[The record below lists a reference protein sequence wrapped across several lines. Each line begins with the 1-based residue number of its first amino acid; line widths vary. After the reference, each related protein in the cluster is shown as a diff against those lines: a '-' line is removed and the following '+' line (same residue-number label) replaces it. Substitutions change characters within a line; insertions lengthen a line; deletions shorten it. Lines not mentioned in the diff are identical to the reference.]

1 MTKIELIV
9 HVTRTTSTAGDCYDV
24 INTSTNLVPHCTSPK
39 DGRNSTSICYLCSL
53 LSVLSNSSIFNS
65 IFWITFQ
72 KRTALW
78 LFISEAWK
86 YFFGERQQ
94 AVQRNC
100 REAEQNRSCL
110 SLWVSFFFQCCN
122 RGFIEVHVVTF
133 LCLYE
138 TRVSPISAR
147 SVLSYI
153 FSRQNQHEEQRA
165 PVATYS
171 TKIHSEN
178 LRFSFLLVAVWQ
190 RSCYETSVT
199 NWSGFM
205 NCFLEMRCK
214 DNFNMSKWL
223 FLIYFVWASTFL
235 MSILKRTIY
244 QKPKRKQPEYV
255 YQNA

>member
-1 MTKIELIV
+1 MWSEWENSNYMASLQNDLLQPRFFKSKQNETRITIKWNKLWLTLLNTLVPYQHV
-9 HVTRTTSTAGDCYDV
+9 HIILKLNEASVYFLQE
-24 INTSTNLVPHCTSPK
+24 IFNLV
-39 DGRNSTSICYLCSL
+39 
-53 LSVLSNSSIFNS
+53 V
-65 IFWITFQ
+65 
-72 KRTALW
+72 
-78 LFISEAWK
+78 
-86 YFFGERQQ
+86 
-94 AVQRNC
+94 
-100 REAEQNRSCL
+100 
-110 SLWVSFFFQCCN
+110 

-138 TRVSPISAR
+138 TRVSPISAW

-205 NCFLEMRCK
+205 NCFLEMRYK
-214 DNFNMSKWL
+214 DNLNMSKWL
-223 FLIYFVWASTFL
+223 LLKCFVWASTFL

>member
-1 MTKIELIV
+1 MWSEWENSNYTASLQNDLLQPRFFKSKQNETRFTIKWNKLWLTLLNTLVPYQHV
-9 HVTRTTSTAGDCYDV
+9 HIILKLNEASVYFLQE
-24 INTSTNLVPHCTSPK
+24 IFNLV
-39 DGRNSTSICYLCSL
+39 
-53 LSVLSNSSIFNS
+53 V
-65 IFWITFQ
+65 
-72 KRTALW
+72 
-78 LFISEAWK
+78 
-86 YFFGERQQ
+86 
-94 AVQRNC
+94 
-100 REAEQNRSCL
+100 
-110 SLWVSFFFQCCN
+110 

-235 MSILKRTIY
+235 MSTLKRTIY

>member
-53 LSVLSNSSIFNS
+53 LSVLSNSSISNS

-86 YFFGERQQ
+86 YFFRERQQ

-122 RGFIEVHVVTF
+122 RGHD
-133 LCLYE
+133 
-138 TRVSPISAR
+138 
-147 SVLSYI
+147 I
-153 FSRQNQHEEQRA
+153 FVRQHN
-165 PVATYS
+165 VATFICGILEKLKKS
-171 TKIHSEN
+171 PSCKN
-178 LRFSFLLVAVWQ
+178 LV
-190 RSCYETSVT
+190 SC
-199 NWSGFM
+199 
-205 NCFLEMRCK
+205 
-214 DNFNMSKWL
+214 
-223 FLIYFVWASTFL
+223 I
-235 MSILKRTIY
+235 IIKR
-244 QKPKRKQPEYV
+244 
-255 YQNA
+255 

>member
-1 MTKIELIV
+1 MWSEWENSNYTASLQNDLLQPRFFKSKQNETRFTIKWNKLWLTLLNTLVPYQHV
-9 HVTRTTSTAGDCYDV
+9 HIILKLNEASVYFLQE
-24 INTSTNLVPHCTSPK
+24 IFNLV
-39 DGRNSTSICYLCSL
+39 
-53 LSVLSNSSIFNS
+53 V
-65 IFWITFQ
+65 
-72 KRTALW
+72 
-78 LFISEAWK
+78 
-86 YFFGERQQ
+86 
-94 AVQRNC
+94 
-100 REAEQNRSCL
+100 
-110 SLWVSFFFQCCN
+110 